1 MNRLKEC
8 REKSGL
14 SQKTV
19 AASLKVAA
27 PSVSNW
33 ESGKTNPTH
42 ENLEKLADLYGVSI
56 DYLLG
61 RDETKTAPTGEP
73 AEAAST
79 PSREQ
84 MIEDI
89 IRVYREMSDAEKL
102 DFLSRLNSP
111 KDA

>member
-61 RDETKTAPTGEP
+61 RDEIKTAPAGEP

-89 IRVYREMSDAEKL
+89 IVHLK
-102 DFLSRLNSP
+102 RLP
-111 KDA
+111 VIIWIQEIF

>member
-1 MNRLKEC
+1 MLALRSL
-8 REKSGL
+8 REEKGY
-14 SQKTV
+14 SQKEV
-19 AASLKVAA
+19 ALALNVAPNTYNQWETGKREPDYTTLQRIA
-27 PSVSNW
+27 DFFRVS
-33 ESGKTNPTH
+33 T
-42 ENLEKLADLYGVSI
+42 

-61 RDETKTAPTGEP
+61 RDETKTAPAGTP
-73 AEAAST
+73 AEAPA

-89 IRVYREMSDAEKL
+89 IRFYREMSDAEKL